1 MDETT
6 RERPRAFY
14 PEFAKTYNGPGTTP
28 SWDLDGPE
36 RRMDDGRTLARAM
49 GWLSFGLGAVELAAP
64 GKVAEFLGLDDRHST
79 TIRAMG
85 LREMASG
92 AGIMAQRTPAAGVW
106 SRVAG
111 DALDLAALTVALGPS
126 TRRSRVLAAMGI
138 VAGALAL
145 DALAAKQLTRRRSGE
160 EYDRRSR
167 RSRSFEY
174 EGTMYH
180 DVRRSARQEQGRTQR
195 EASFGGSGGQGGSI
209 SYGGG
214 MS

>member
-1 MDETT
+1 MDESAH
-6 RERPRAFY
+6 ERPRAFY

-28 SWDLDGPE
+28 GWDLDGPE

-64 GKVAEFLGLDDRHST
+64 GKVAELLGLDDRHST

-126 TRRSRVLAAMGI
+126 TRRNRVLAAMGI

-160 EYDRRSR
+160 EGDRRGR
-167 RSRSFEY
+167 HSRSFEY

-180 DVRRSARQEQGRTQR
+180 DVRRSTGRKQR
-195 EASFGGSGGQGGSI
+195 ETSFGSSGGQGGSI